1 MTDTLVSIEN
11 ELLEKVLIETP
22 VTVLITEDP
31 VSTLITTDTNTFVVE
46 TTAATTIVVSQG
58 MLGPSGPQ
66 GPVGPPGP
74 QGISEED
81 KVYSKRTDF
90 ADATT
95 IYKAEAAPG
104 TPEASALWRIRKLII
119 ASDDDVTELWAGGT
133 ASFDK
138 QWILRTT
145 YTYT

>member
-31 VSTLITTDTNTFVVE
+31 ISTLITTDTNTFVVE
-46 TTAATTIVVSQG
+46 TAVTNTVVVSQG
-58 MLGPSGPQ
+58 MLGPTGLQ
-66 GPVGPPGP
+66 GPVGPQGP

-90 ADATT
+90 ADSTT

-104 TPEASALWRIRKLII
+104 TPESSALWRIRKLII

-133 ASFDK
+133 ANFDK
-138 QWILRTT
+138 QWSLRAT
-145 YTYT
+145 YTYS